1 MWNLWRVE
9 FEKNGIFGQKMTK
22 NQYFPPKK
30 IEEHVEA
37 RNFCEDF
44 MT

>member
-1 MWNLWRVE
+1 L
-9 FEKNGIFGQKMTK
+9 KKMTK
-22 NQYFPPKK
+22 NQYFPPQKN
-30 IEEHVEA
+30 EERVEA